1 MNSGGTMKPT
11 QTIWLGL
18 AAAALALPLA
28 ACGGQPSVPNST
40 PGPST
45 SGSAASQ
52 SSSGPSQ
59 PASGAGQ
66 SGSAAGKT
74 SASGSGG
81 GQSRAGGGQPG
92 AAAGR
97 PGSGPGGQPG
107 SGGGASVPVERTDIP
122 EKPLPPNG
130 GTVAISTAPI
140 PVGSN
145 DAAGPC
151 IPLTWTDNPMPDGVT
166 VTVTSAKPD
175 PPFADGNAAAQC
187 GDTPCQGFT
196 FSAANAGASCAEAV
210 SYPGRTLDPDGGD
223 SISGTMAVLGQI
235 SCSPAI
241 SATACQSAVAAIKSL
256 GVSHVPFNTNAAIP
270 SSAPAS
276 PPADDPPSSSATTPS
291 PSKSV
296 TSSKPVT
303 SSPTASVVPD
313 SPAPATPAAA

>member
-28 ACGGQPSVPNST
+28 ACGGQPSVPDST
-40 PGPST
+40 PGSST

-66 SGSAAGKT
+66 PGSAAGKT
-74 SASGSGG
+74 SESGSG
-81 GQSRAGGGQPG
+81 
-92 AAAGR
+92 
-97 PGSGPGGQPG
+97 GGQPG

-122 EKPLPPNG
+122 EKPLPPGG

-140 PVGSN
+140 PVGSS
-145 DAAGPC
+145 DTAGPC
-151 IPLTWTDNPMPDGVT
+151 ISLTWTDNPMPDGVT

-175 PPFADGNAAAQC
+175 PPFADGNAAAHC
-187 GDTPCQGFT
+187 GDTSCQGFT
-196 FSAANAGASCAEAV
+196 FSAANAGVSCAEAV

-223 SISGTMAVLGQI
+223 SISGTIAVLGQI
-235 SCSPAI
+235 SCTPAI

-256 GVSHVPFNTNAAIP
+256 GVSHVSFNTNAVIP
-270 SSAPAS
+270 ASAPAS
-276 PPADDPPSSSATTPS
+276 PPADDPSSSATTPS

-296 TSSKPVT
+296 TSS
-303 SSPTASVVPD
+303 PTASAVTD
-313 SPAPATPAAA
+313 SPAQATPAAA